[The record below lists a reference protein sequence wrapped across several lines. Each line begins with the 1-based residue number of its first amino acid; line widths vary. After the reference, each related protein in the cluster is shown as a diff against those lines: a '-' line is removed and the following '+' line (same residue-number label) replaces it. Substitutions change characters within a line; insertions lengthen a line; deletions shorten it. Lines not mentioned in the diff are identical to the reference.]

1 MSKNEIKTI
10 AIILVINIAIV
21 IVAIII
27 GNITKEDDNKYNEIS
42 KLEDVNYFF
51 SIENNLNI
59 IPIYIEENNYNALYN
74 LLNEKYIENNDI
86 YIDNVISKFEEYIYT
101 IFDVTNVYV
110 TNKDNLYKY
119 FIKCN
124 IRKNAYEENADVIT
138 TEYIVLNYDEKIM
151 SYNIEFISN
160 KKYEEYISG
169 KKEVSFEK
177 IKTNNFNQ
185 FTYKNITD
193 STLATYYLNN
203 FIDMI
208 YEDSKLAYSRIS
220 PESKEK
226 YFKTYDEFLSFIK
239 NNNNMFNDIQISSYN
254 ISGKICYCVDNYN
267 NEYRFNTEAVS
278 EYIVSILFKN
288 I

>member
-1 MSKNEIKTI
+1 MSKKEIKTI

-86 YIDNVISKFEEYIYT
+86 YVDNVISKFEEYIYT

-138 TEYIVLNYDEKIM
+138 TKYIVLNYDEKIM

-220 PESKEK
+220 PETKEK

-288 I
+288 L

>member
-59 IPIYIEENNYNALYN
+59 IPIYIEENNSNALYN

-226 YFKTYDEFLSFIK
+226 YFKTYNEFLSFIK

>member
-1 MSKNEIKTI
+1 MSKKEIKTI

-27 GNITKEDDNKYNEIS
+27 GNITKEDDNKYNEIN

-226 YFKTYDEFLSFIK
+226 YFKTYDEFLLFIK

-288 I
+288 L

>member
-220 PESKEK
+220 PETKEK
-226 YFKTYDEFLSFIK
+226 YFKTYDEFHSFIK

-254 ISGKICYCVDNYN
+254 ISGKICYCIDNYN